1 MTTAPAIR
9 TLFASDIDRRI
20 EEVIKVDQTNEDLIK
35 DEIDEYVVTDAIA
48 HHYTDILELYR
59 DTPNKPHEGIAV
71 WVSGFF
77 GSGKSSFA
85 KMLGLAIANRTIV
98 GEPAAQRFAAQVD
111 DVKLKTLL
119 RLVSEKIPTHA
130 VIFDVSTDRGI
141 RSGNQSLTQ
150 IMYGLFLHSLGYA
163 KDLDLSELEIALEK
177 QGRLATFEA
186 AYVRAYGKAWNDAKG
201 QVGFALSHASRVMH
215 DLDSETYP
223 FADSWVKAVKDKA
236 DISPG
241 KLAERATEL
250 MKLRKPGHN
259 LIFVVDEVGQFVARD
274 VQKMLDLQ
282 AVVQNLGAKGRGKH
296 WIVVTSQE
304 KLNELVSGLDDKK
317 IELARLMERF
327 PQQVHLEP
335 SDISEVTSRRVLAK
349 NAAAQTALGKLF
361 EVHRPRLI
369 ECTRLTADIT
379 LPELTRD
386 GFVDLYPL
394 LPYQIDLII
403 LIVSGLRTQGGASK
417 HVGGANRTIIKLAQQ
432 LLINPAVALAD
443 APINALV
450 RLDQVYDLVEGN
462 IGSDLRAKIITIPR
476 EVAHPQAQ
484 AVAKVICLLQY
495 VKTVHRTPENIAAAL
510 YPTLGADSQLA
521 TVKDALADL
530 ERAHK
535 VRRGDDGYRIPTPA
549 EDDWERSRNAIDPKP
564 GDEHRL
570 TAEVIT
576 AFWQP
581 QPTCVLAETKPFRGG
596 LAIHNREAVAGD
608 LVFHVQLADEGAD
621 LTALAAELRAR
632 SQLERKAV
640 FWAVGLTPAIDRE
653 LKELYRSKEI
663 LAKKERDT
671 KGGDDAPALL
681 HEERQRQRRHGEEL
695 RRLLKAACLS
705 GSVYFQGNDR
715 SPGDSAAEVSKT
727 ASEILAAVL
736 PTVFDRYPE
745 AAAKPADVKKGLDA
759 LFTADNLNGLPA
771 VFTSLALLR
780 DEKGKP
786 VFDAE
791 RGPLREVMGRIEE
804 RANYGDTASGRFLA
818 DELAKEPFG
827 WDFEVVRLLVLCLVR
842 AGKVEA
848 TSKGQ
853 TFDTLT
859 GTEAKEAFSN
869 NPSFR
874 QAAFRPKKGIEFE
887 ELVKA
892 ADAFRDTFGS
902 EVRELNAGAIALELR
917 KAVGRHEETV
927 GQALALLVQ
936 HHLPGAGVLDGAL
949 GQMKAIVRGSED
961 GALGVFN
968 ASHRSIKDAIKR
980 AAELEQSLS
989 APRLAD
995 LARAKDALTQ
1005 AWPFLQQEPDVG
1017 DELKAR
1023 AAKLTDLLARETFYK
1038 ELPAIDQHAHA
1049 LAAEYERRY
1058 QEALAGRVA
1067 AYGAAYE
1074 TLKQVP
1080 GWKRQVSGEGPEL
1093 DESIRVRIEA
1103 PFVQLAQDTGAR
1115 APIPQLRSERD
1126 AAEGRLRA
1134 AVAEVRRILE
1144 GERLVTVRLAGYFG
1158 DGIEEIVQLD
1168 AALEGIREECMRL
1181 LAAGK
1186 KIVIQ

>member
-9 TLFASDIDRRI
+9 TLFASKIDRRI
-20 EEVIKVDQTNEDLIK
+20 EEVIKVDQTNEELIK
-35 DEIDEYVVTDAIA
+35 DEIDEYIVTDAIA
-48 HHYTDILELYR
+48 HHYTGILELYR
-59 DTPNKPHEGIAV
+59 DTPNKPHEGIAI

-85 KMLGLAIANRTIV
+85 KMLGLAISNRAIV
-98 GEPAAQRFAAQVD
+98 GEPAAQRFAVQID
-111 DVKLKTLL
+111 DTKLKTLL
-119 RLVSEKIPTHA
+119 RLVSENIPTHA

-177 QGRLATFEA
+177 EGRLARFED
-186 AYVRAYGKAWNDAKG
+186 AYLSAYGKSWNGAKG

-215 DLDSETYP
+215 DLEPDTYP
-223 FADSWVKAVKDKA
+223 LADSWVKAVKDKA

-241 KLAERATEL
+241 KLADRATEL

-304 KLNELVSGLDDKK
+304 KLSELVSGLDDKK

-327 PQQVHLEP
+327 PEQVHLEP

-349 NAAAQTALGKLF
+349 NAPAQTALGKLF
-361 EVHRPRLI
+361 ETHRSRLT

-386 GFVDLYPL
+386 GFINLYPL

-403 LIVSGLRTQGGASK
+403 QIVSGLRTQGGASK

-476 EVAHPQAQ
+476 DVPHPQAQ

-495 VKTVHRTPENIAAAL
+495 VKSVHRTPENIAAAL

-549 EDDWERSRNAIDPKP
+549 EDDWERTRNAVDLKP

-581 QPTCVLAETKPFRGG
+581 QPSCTLSETKSFKGG
-596 LAIHNREAVAGD
+596 LVIHNREVVAGD
-608 LVFHVQLADEGAD
+608 MLFYFQLAAEGTA
-621 LTALAAELRAR
+621 LTALADELRSR

-653 LKELYRSKEI
+653 LRELFRSKEI

-671 KGGDDAPALL
+671 KGDDTPALL
-681 HEERQRQRRHGEEL
+681 HEERQRQRRHTEEL
-695 RRLLKAACLS
+695 RRLLKTACLA

-715 SPGDSAAEVSKT
+715 SPGDRTADVSKA
-727 ASEILAAVL
+727 ASEILGAVL

-745 AAAKPADVKKGLDA
+745 AAAKLSDVKKGLDA

-786 VFDAE
+786 VFEAE
-791 RGPLREVMGRIEE
+791 RGPLREVMGRIDE

-827 WDFEVVRLLVLCLVR
+827 WDFEVVRLLVLSLVR

-902 EVRELNAGAIALELR
+902 EVRELNAGAIAFELR
-917 KAVGRHEETV
+917 KTVGRHEETV
-927 GQALALLVQ
+927 GHAVALLHQ
-936 HHLPGAGVLDGAL
+936 HGLPGAGVLEGAL
-949 GQMKAIVRGSED
+949 GQLKAILRGSED

-980 AAELEQSLS
+980 AAELEQALS
-989 APRLAD
+989 VPRLAD
-995 LARAKDALTQ
+995 LARAKHAVTH
-1005 AWPFLQQEPDVG
+1005 AWRFLQQEPDIG
-1017 DELKAR
+1017 DELTSR
-1023 AAKLTDLLARETFYK
+1023 AVKLTDLLARETFYK

-1049 LAAEYERRY
+1049 IAAEYERRY
-1058 QEALAGRVA
+1058 REALAGRVTAYSA
-1067 AYGAAYE
+1067 ALE
-1074 TLKQVP
+1074 SLNQVP

-1093 DESIRVRIEA
+1093 DESVRDRIAA
-1103 PFVQLAQDTGAR
+1103 PFVRLAQDGGEGV
-1115 APIPQLRSERD
+1115 PIPQLRSERD

-1134 AVAEVRRILE
+1134 AIAEVRRILE
-1144 GERLVTVRLAGYFG
+1144 GDRLVTVRLSGYFG

-1168 AALEGIREECMRL
+1168 AALDGIREECVRL